1 MMTCSPALL
10 RFRSRAL
17 GCALAVGAAGTG
29 LSPSADGDI
38 WWHLAAGR
46 EMVTRG
52 ALLFADPFSV
62 SAAGRPWVDVHWLFQ
77 LAVFAVHRTF
87 GLAGLVWAKCAL
99 LGFGAWLLHLAVAR
113 QRGSWASGLLLTSL
127 IGGLLSARALL
138 LVRPVIG
145 TLVLL
150 AFFFLQLERF
160 GRDGRLRHLWPL
172 PLVQILWLNFQGLS
186 ALGPAVVAAYALAAL
201 AWAIGG
207 TARVWPFAAE
217 GSRALLPSHRARWLL
232 ATLTACTLA
241 SFVTPF
247 GVRGATLPVLLLGR
261 LLPGEHDVFAR
272 NVAENLSPFVLEGV
286 PGGEQWHFKWSLVL
300 FGLSALLAG
309 RRLKLSH
316 ALLLLG
322 LGGLAALSN
331 RNVLLLYWLGAAIF
345 SIQVGPALW
354 RAVAL
359 RFRQRGLQV
368 AAAFNLLVVAAL
380 FSTSALASMRESRL
394 AEPSP
399 FRVPAMSAQRLASLP
414 AGGDVFCADHHGGY
428 LIWQLYPRFRPY
440 IDTRLVLRS
449 ADEYAT
455 YLRLADEP
463 ERFDAFQAR
472 HGFAYVILPVLFP
485 ERYQRLIAHLYES
498 PAWRLLY
505 TDGSEV
511 LFARRDLARDIPE
524 QRVTELADAQ
534 QIVAELEQRYA
545 GLPKVLAAARL
556 SLSTLLGALGQFEPA
571 RQALNGLDTKEARAL
586 EARLRFAA
594 GELDSAERLAQ
605 RALAGDR
612 DDVRSLSL
620 MARIAL
626 RRGEADEG
634 IAFLRRA
641 LRVRP
646 FDPEATV
653 LLAQLE
659 ESAQ

>member
-1 MMTCSPALL
+1 MTPPSALL
-10 RFRSRAL
+10 RVRTRAL
-17 GCALAVGAAGTG
+17 GCALAFGAASTG

-46 EMVTRG
+46 EMVARG
-52 ALLFADPFSV
+52 ALLFTDPFSV

-77 LAVFAVHRTF
+77 LAVFAVHRAL

-99 LGFGAWLLHLAVAR
+99 LALGASLLYLAVPE
-113 QRGSWASGLLLTSL
+113 QRGSWARGTLLTLLVSGLLA
-127 IGGLLSARALL
+127 ARALL

-160 GRDGRLRHLWPL
+160 GRNGQLRHLWPL
-172 PLVQILWLNFQGLS
+172 PLLQVLWANFQGLS
-186 ALGPAVVAAYALAAL
+186 ALGPAVVAAFAVAAT
-201 AWAIGG
+201 ASAVGG
-207 TARVWPFAAE
+207 ASRFWPFADE
-217 GSRALLPSHRARWLL
+217 GSKELSAPLRARWLL
-232 ATLTACTLA
+232 ATLAACGLA

-247 GVRGATLPVLLLGR
+247 GVRGATLPALLLGR

-286 PGGEQWHFKWSLVL
+286 SGGELWHFKWSL
-300 FGLSALLAG
+300 ALVGVCAVLAG
-309 RRLKLSH
+309 RRLKFSH
-316 ALLLLG
+316 ALLLLVFA
-322 LGGLAALSN
+322 GLAALSN
-331 RNVLLLYWLGAAIF
+331 RNVLLFYWLGAPILAIH
-345 SIQVGPALW
+345 VGPALW
-354 RAVAL
+354 RAVAS
-359 RFRQRGLQV
+359 RFRQPGLV
-368 AAAFNLLVVAAL
+368 LATTINVVVVVAL
-380 FSTSALASMRESRL
+380 FSTSAVAAMSESRL

-399 FRVPAMSAQRLASLP
+399 FRVPGLSAQRLAALP
-414 AGGDVFCADHHGGY
+414 EGGSVFCADHHGGY

-463 ERFDAFQAR
+463 ERFDAFQTR
-472 HGFAYVILPVLFP
+472 HGFAYVVLPVLFP

-498 PAWRLLY
+498 PEWKLLH

-511 LFARRDLARDIPE
+511 LFGRRDLSRGVAE
-524 QRVTELADAQ
+524 QRVTQVDDAQ
-534 QIVAELEQRYA
+534 RILAELEQRYV
-545 GLPKVLAAARL
+545 GLPKVYTTARL

-571 RQALNGLDTKEARAL
+571 RSVLSGVSTPDANAL
-586 EARLRFAA
+586 EARLRFAT
-594 GELDSAERLAQ
+594 GDLDVAQKLAR
-605 RALAGDR
+605 RALKSDR
-612 DDVRSLSL
+612 DDVRSLNL
-620 MARIAL
+620 MALIAL
-626 RRGEADEG
+626 RRGESGEG
-634 IAFLRRA
+634 VGFLRRA

-646 FDPEATV
+646 FDPEATR